1 MIVLIVFQIVSPVP
15 MQHPVTLVNQH
26 HPRLWH
32 EFFQIV
38 TVQLIMKVSQIL
50 TVPLCV

>member
-1 MIVLIVFQIVSPVP
+1 MIVRIVFQIVSLVP
-15 MQHPVTLVNQH
+15 MQHPATLASQH

-38 TVQLIMKVSQIL
+38 TAQLIMKVSQIL